1 MEDNKNNRNK
11 TILSFPMRET
21 DTLDTTLLENK
32 DRENLR
38 KAHRKVVRD
47 NLVTPRLFDLLVT
60 KVYSEAEDIYHI
72 TQEEV
77 INILRP
83 KYICNKTIA
92 RVINVIIPTAKATQN
107 SVASMIRFID
117 NKKVKRNTL
126 ADTLTKELEQELGG
140 DI

>member
-1 MEDNKNNRNK
+1 
-11 TILSFPMRET
+11 MREK

-38 KAHRKVVRD
+38 KTHRKVVRD

-60 KVYSEAEDIYHI
+60 KVYSDAQDIYHI
-72 TQEEV
+72 TQEEI

-83 KYICNKTIA
+83 KHICNKTMA
-92 RVINVIIPTAKATQN
+92 RVINVVIPDAKATQG

-117 NKKVKRNTL
+117 NKQIKKTTL
-126 ADTLTKELEQELGG
+126 ADELTLELEQEFTG